1 MDCHDRFPL
10 LLEAIFPP
18 PVRLA
23 GDINAK
29 VDTGELLESVKSEWT
44 KLWPLIDLK
53 VAREPQGP
61 RTENL
66 GTPAYP
72 LAQAGLKALAAAGR
86 HPSVV
91 PPCEGGQS
99 RPAPCCAF
107 RGRWRFRWLPA
118 LAHGRPTRRS
128 AGRHRPARPEGRSTA
143 SPSSNRPCATSTSSH
158 GREVAGN
165 LGRPF
170 CRIALHVVHDHGT
183 FCEAGAPRSWFI
195 L

>member
-72 LAQAGLKALAAAGR
+72 LAQAGLEALAAAGR

-91 PPCEGGQS
+91 PPL
-99 RPAPCCAF
+99 R
-107 RGRWRFRWLPA
+107 RGPIE
-118 LAHGRPTRRS
+118 
-128 AGRHRPARPEGRSTA
+128 ARPVLRFQ
-143 SPSSNRPCATSTSSH
+143 RPLAVSLA
-158 GREVAGN
+158 AGS
-165 LGRPF
+165 
-170 CRIALHVVHDHGT
+170 
-183 FCEAGAPRSWFI
+183 GAWAAHAPVGWQAPTCPT
-195 L
+195 